1 MDIKKINTTI
11 LNEILKNKG
20 NLASTGCMT
29 KDDKTLCCIDGHIA
43 FCMDNSDFIIDKTK
57 LPPLQIDKLFS
68 TDNTQ
73 EVFKTGN
80 MKEFDIGSKKVK
92 ILEFENYNFKIYI
105 DEKLYKFLGKT
116 KYRFYAKSP
125 KSPLACVTDNN
136 IVEVMILPININN

>member
-20 NLASTGCMT
+20 KLASTGCMT
-29 KDDKTLCCIDGHIA
+29 KNNKTFCCIGGHIA

-57 LPPLQIDKLFS
+57 LPPLQIDKIFS

-73 EVFKTGN
+73 EVFKTDVVKEITIGN
-80 MKEFDIGSKKVK
+80 KTVK
-92 ILEFENYNFKIYI
+92 TLEFGNDNFKIYI
-105 DEKLYKFLGKT
+105 NEKFYKFLGKT

-125 KSPLACVTDNN
+125 KSPLACVDNN
-136 IVEVMILPININN
+136 NEIKVVILPININN

>member
-20 NLASTGCMT
+20 NLTSTGCMT
-29 KDDKTLCCIDGHIA
+29 KDNKTFCCIDGHIA
-43 FCMDNSDFIIDKTK
+43 FYMDNSDFIIDKTK
-57 LPPLQIDKLFS
+57 LPSLQIDKLFS

-80 MKEFDIGSKKVK
+80 MKEFAVGNKTVKV
-92 ILEFENYNFKIYI
+92 LEFGNDNFKIYI
-105 DEKLYKFLGKT
+105 NENLYKFLGKT

-125 KSPLACVTDNN
+125 RSPLACVDDNN
-136 IVEVMILPININN
+136 IVKVMILPININN

>member
-20 NLASTGCMT
+20 NLASTGYMI

-43 FCMDNSDFIIDKTK
+43 FCIDNSDFIIDKTK
-57 LPPLQIDKLFS
+57 LPLLQIDKLFS

-80 MKEFDIGSKKVK
+80 MKEFDVGNKTVK
-92 ILEFENYNFKIYI
+92 ILEFGNDNFKIYI
-105 DEKLYKFLGKT
+105 NEKFYKFLGKT

-125 KSPLACVTDNN
+125 KSPLACVSDDNK
-136 IVEVMILPININN
+136 VKVMILPININN